1 MIKVM
6 EAGFYTTI
14 QDQGRFGFRHLGVP
28 TSGPMDSQA
37 FRLANALLP
46 LKDEQTVFECTL
58 TGPILE
64 INAPLRFVATGA
76 NVPID
81 LDGQPCAMNQVHFAP
96 KGSRLKF
103 GKISTGVRFY
113 LRFEAI
119 FDLPKYFDSVSF
131 YPALGSPSRLEKGDE
146 LSIVSFPNHTKVAHA
161 KVNIAQDYLRLSKLD
176 VQPGTDWERLTT
188 AQQKQLMEETH
199 KVLAQNRMGYRL
211 SSTIVVTAPQLLS
224 QLILPGMV
232 QLTPSGEILIA
243 TADCQ
248 VSGGYLQVLCLSE
261 EALAVLVQKREGE
274 QLTFRNTLPQKQP

>member
-6 EAGFYTTI
+6 DAGFYTTI

-28 TSGPMDSQA
+28 TSGPMDVQA

-64 INAPLRFVATGA
+64 INAPLRFVVTGA

-103 GKISTGVRFY
+103 GKISIGVRFY

-131 YPALGSPSRLEKGDE
+131 YPALGSLSRLEKGDE

-224 QLILPGMV
+224 QLISPGMV

-248 VSGGYLQVLCLSE
+248 VSGGYLQVLCLPE